1 MVFLFDCDNDEILL
15 PRAYDLIDDAKAF
28 IDLMRKTEVKD
39 EGVEDSKAALKI
51 VLENMLKKHPAE
63 TSAFL
68 KRFWILDKGEKA
80 PNALKTI
87 ITLLTSKGANNFFS
101 SLVPFLATFSESVSA
116 E

>member
-15 PRAYDLIDDAKAF
+15 PRAYDLIDDSKAF
-28 IDLMRKTEVKD
+28 IELMRKTEVKD
-39 EGVEDSKAALKI
+39 EEVDSKTAPKI

-63 TSAFL
+63 TSKFL

-87 ITLLTSKGANNFFS
+87 ITLLTSEGANDFFTS
-101 SLVPFLATFSESVSA
+101 VVPFLAAFSKNVSA

>member
-15 PRAYDLIDDAKAF
+15 PRAYDLIDDSKAF
-28 IDLMRKTEVKD
+28 IELMRKTEVKD
-39 EGVEDSKAALKI
+39 KEVDDKAALKI

-87 ITLLTSKGANNFFS
+87 ITLLTSEGANDFFTS
-101 SLVPFLATFSESVSA
+101 AVPFLAAFSKNVSD

>member
-1 MVFLFDCDNDEILL
+1 MIFLFDCDNDEILL
-15 PRAYDLIDDAKAF
+15 PRAYDLIDDSKAF
-28 IDLMRKTEVKD
+28 IELMRKTEVKD
-39 EGVEDSKAALKI
+39 EEVDSKASRKI

-87 ITLLTSKGANNFFS
+87 ITLLTSEGANDFFT
-101 SLVPFLATFSESVSA
+101 SLVPFLATFSKNVSA

>member
-15 PRAYDLIDDAKAF
+15 PRAYDLIDDSKAF
-28 IDLMRKTEVKD
+28 IELMRKTEVKD
-39 EGVEDSKAALKI
+39 EKVDSKAALKI

-87 ITLLTSKGANNFFS
+87 ITLLTSEGANDFFT
-101 SLVPFLATFSESVSA
+101 SLVPFLATFSKNVSA

>member
-39 EGVEDSKAALKI
+39 KEDSKAALKI

-87 ITLLTSKGANNFFS
+87 ITLLTSEGANDFFTS
-101 SLVPFLATFSESVSA
+101 VVPFLATFSESVSA

>member
-15 PRAYDLIDDAKAF
+15 PKVYDLIDDSKAF
-28 IDLMRKTEVKD
+28 IELMRKTEVKD
-39 EGVEDSKAALKI
+39 EEVDSKAALKI

-63 TSAFL
+63 TSKFL

-87 ITLLTSKGANNFFS
+87 ITLLTSEGANDFFTS
-101 SLVPFLATFSESVSA
+101 VVPFLATFSKNVSA

>member
-15 PRAYDLIDDAKAF
+15 PRAYDLIDDSKAF

-39 EGVEDSKAALKI
+39 EEVDDKAALKI

-80 PNALKTI
+80 PNAFKTI
-87 ITLLTSKGANNFFS
+87 ITLLTSEGANDFFTS
-101 SLVPFLATFSESVSA
+101 VVPFLATFSKNVSGK
-116 E
+116 

>member
-15 PRAYDLIDDAKAF
+15 PKVYDLIDDSKAF
-28 IDLMRKTEVKD
+28 IELMRKTEVKD
-39 EGVEDSKAALKI
+39 GEVDSKEALKI

-87 ITLLTSKGANNFFS
+87 ITLLTSEGANDFFT
-101 SLVPFLATFSESVSA
+101 SLVPFLATFSKNVSA

>member
-15 PRAYDLIDDAKAF
+15 PRAYDLIDDSKAF
-28 IDLMRKTEVKD
+28 IELMRKIEVKD
-39 EGVEDSKAALKI
+39 KEVDSKAALKI

-87 ITLLTSKGANNFFS
+87 ITLLTSKGANDFFTS
-101 SLVPFLATFSESVSA
+101 VVPFLAPFSKNVSA

>member
-1 MVFLFDCDNDEILL
+1 MIFLFDCDNDEILL
-15 PRAYDLIDDAKAF
+15 PRAYDLIDDARAF

-87 ITLLTSKGANNFFS
+87 ITLLTSEGANDFFS
-101 SLVPFLATFSESVSA
+101 SVVPFLATFSKNVSA

>member
-1 MVFLFDCDNDEILL
+1 MVFLFDCENDEILL
-15 PRAYDLIDDAKAF
+15 PRAYDVVEDSKAF
-28 IDLMRKTEVKD
+28 IGRMGKTEVKD
-39 EGVEDSKAALKI
+39 EEVDSKAALKI

-87 ITLLTSKGANNFFS
+87 ITLLTSEGANDFFTS
-101 SLVPFLATFSESVSA
+101 VVPFLATFSKNVSA

>member
-15 PRAYDLIDDAKAF
+15 PRAYDLIDDSKAF
-28 IDLMRKTEVKD
+28 IELMRKTEVKD
-39 EGVEDSKAALKI
+39 EEVDDKAALKI

-87 ITLLTSKGANNFFS
+87 ITLLTSEGANDFFTS
-101 SLVPFLATFSESVSA
+101 VVPFLAAFSKNVSG

>member
-68 KRFWILDKGEKA
+68 KRFWILEKGEKA

-87 ITLLTSKGANNFFS
+87 ITLLTSEGANDFFTS
-101 SLVPFLATFSESVSA
+101 VVPFLATFSKNVSA

>member
-15 PRAYDLIDDAKAF
+15 PRAYDLIDDSKAF
-28 IDLMRKTEVKD
+28 IELMRKTEVKD
-39 EGVEDSKAALKI
+39 GEVDSKEALKI

-87 ITLLTSKGANNFFS
+87 IALLTSEGANDFFTS
-101 SLVPFLATFSESVSA
+101 VVPFLATFSKNVSA

>member
-15 PRAYDLIDDAKAF
+15 PRTYDLIDDSKAF
-28 IDLMRKTEVKD
+28 IELMRKTEVKD
-39 EGVEDSKAALKI
+39 EEVDNKAALKI

-87 ITLLTSKGANNFFS
+87 ITLLTSEGANDFFTS
-101 SLVPFLATFSESVSA
+101 VVPFLATFSKNVSA

>member
-15 PRAYDLIDDAKAF
+15 PRAYDLIDDSKAF
-28 IDLMRKTEVKD
+28 IELMRKTEVKD
-39 EGVEDSKAALKI
+39 KEVDSKAALKI

-87 ITLLTSKGANNFFS
+87 ITLLTSEGANDFFTS
-101 SLVPFLATFSESVSA
+101 VVPFLATFLKNVSA

>member
-15 PRAYDLIDDAKAF
+15 PRAYDLIDDSKAF
-28 IDLMRKTEVKD
+28 IELMRKTEVKD
-39 EGVEDSKAALKI
+39 EEVDSKEALKI

-87 ITLLTSKGANNFFS
+87 ITLLTSEGANDFFTS
-101 SLVPFLATFSESVSA
+101 VVPFLAAFSKNVSA

>member
-15 PRAYDLIDDAKAF
+15 PRAYDLIDDSKAF
-28 IDLMRKTEVKD
+28 IELMRKTEVKD
-39 EGVEDSKAALKI
+39 EEVDDKAALKI

-63 TSAFL
+63 TSKFL

-87 ITLLTSKGANNFFS
+87 ITLLTSEGANDFFTS
-101 SLVPFLATFSESVSA
+101 AVPFLAAFSKNVSD

>member
-1 MVFLFDCDNDEILL
+1 MIFLFDCDNDEILL
-15 PRAYDLIDDAKAF
+15 PRAYDLIGDSKAF
-28 IDLMRKTEVKD
+28 IDLIKKTEVKD
-39 EGVEDSKAALKI
+39 EEAKDSKAALKI

-87 ITLLTSKGANNFFS
+87 ITLLTSEGANDFFTS
-101 SLVPFLATFSESVSA
+101 VVPFLATFSKNVSA

>member
-15 PRAYDLIDDAKAF
+15 PRVYDLIDDSKAF
-28 IDLMRKTEVKD
+28 IELMRKTEVKD
-39 EGVEDSKAALKI
+39 GEVDSKAALKI

-87 ITLLTSKGANNFFS
+87 ITLLTSEGAHDFFTS
-101 SLVPFLATFSESVSA
+101 VVPFLATFSKNVSA

>member
-15 PRAYDLIDDAKAF
+15 PRAYDLIDDSKAF
-28 IDLMRKTEVKD
+28 VELMRKTEVKD
-39 EGVEDSKAALKI
+39 EEVDRKAALKI

-87 ITLLTSKGANNFFS
+87 ITLLTSEGANDFFT
-101 SLVPFLATFSESVSA
+101 SLVPFLATFSKNVSA

>member
-15 PRAYDLIDDAKAF
+15 PRAYDLIDDSKAF
-28 IDLMRKTEVKD
+28 IELMSKTEVKD
-39 EGVEDSKAALKI
+39 KEVDSKAALKI

-80 PNALKTI
+80 PNAFKTI
-87 ITLLTSKGANNFFS
+87 ITLLTSEGANDFFTS
-101 SLVPFLATFSESVSA
+101 VVPFLAAFSKNVSA

>member
-1 MVFLFDCDNDEILL
+1 MLYLFNCNNDKILL
-15 PRAYDLIDDAKAF
+15 PKTYNLIYNSNSF
-28 IDLMRKTEVKD
+28 IYLIKKTEVKD
-39 EGVEDSKAALKI
+39 EEVDSKAALKI

-87 ITLLTSKGANNFFS
+87 ITLLTSEGANDFFTS
-101 SLVPFLATFSESVSA
+101 VVPFLATFSKNVSA

>member
-1 MVFLFDCDNDEILL
+1 MIFLFDCDNDEILL

-39 EGVEDSKAALKI
+39 KEAEDGKAALKI

-87 ITLLTSKGANNFFS
+87 ITLLTSEGANDFFS
-101 SLVPFLATFSESVSA
+101 SVVPFLATFSKNVSA

>member
-15 PRAYDLIDDAKAF
+15 PRAYDLIDDSKAF
-28 IDLMRKTEVKD
+28 IELMRKTEVKD
-39 EGVEDSKAALKI
+39 EEVDSKAALKI
-51 VLENMLKKHPAE
+51 VLENMLKNHPAE

-87 ITLLTSKGANNFFS
+87 TAFLKSEGANDFFPS
-101 SLVPFLATFSESVSA
+101 VVPFLVSFLKNVSA

>member
-15 PRAYDLIDDAKAF
+15 PRAYDLIDDSKAF
-28 IDLMRKTEVKD
+28 IELMRKTGVKD
-39 EGVEDSKAALKI
+39 EEVDSKEALKI

-87 ITLLTSKGANNFFS
+87 ITLLTSEGANDFFTS
-101 SLVPFLATFSESVSA
+101 VVPFLAAFSKNVSA

>member
-15 PRAYDLIDDAKAF
+15 PRAYDLIDDSKAF
-28 IDLMRKTEVKD
+28 IELMRKTEVKD
-39 EGVEDSKAALKI
+39 EEVDDKAALKI

-63 TSAFL
+63 TSKFL

-87 ITLLTSKGANNFFS
+87 TAFLKSEGANDFFPS
-101 SLVPFLATFSESVSA
+101 VVPFLVSFLKNVSA

>member
-15 PRAYDLIDDAKAF
+15 PRAYDLIDDSKAF
-28 IDLMRKTEVKD
+28 IELMRKTEVKD
-39 EGVEDSKAALKI
+39 EEVDDKEALKI

-87 ITLLTSKGANNFFS
+87 ITLLTSEGANVFFTS
-101 SLVPFLATFSESVSA
+101 SVPFLAAFSKNVSA

>member
-15 PRAYDLIDDAKAF
+15 PRAYDLIDDSKAF
-28 IDLMRKTEVKD
+28 IELMRKTEVKY
-39 EGVEDSKAALKI
+39 EEVDSKAALKI

-87 ITLLTSKGANNFFS
+87 ITLLTSEGANDFFTS
-101 SLVPFLATFSESVSA
+101 VVPFLATFSKNVSA

>member
-1 MVFLFDCDNDEILL
+1 MVFLFDCDDDEILL
-15 PRAYDLIDDAKAF
+15 PRAYDLIDDSKAF
-28 IDLMRKTEVKD
+28 IELMRKTEVK
-39 EGVEDSKAALKI
+39 EVDSKAALKI

-87 ITLLTSKGANNFFS
+87 ITLLTSEGANDFFTS
-101 SLVPFLATFSESVSA
+101 VVPFLATFSKNVSA

>member
-15 PRAYDLIDDAKAF
+15 PRAYDLIDDSKAF
-28 IDLMRKTEVKD
+28 IELMKKTEVKD
-39 EGVEDSKAALKI
+39 EEVDDKAALKI

-87 ITLLTSKGANNFFS
+87 ITLLTSEGANDFFTS
-101 SLVPFLATFSESVSA
+101 VVPFLAAFSKNV
-116 E
+116 

>member
-15 PRAYDLIDDAKAF
+15 PRAYDLIDDSKAF
-28 IDLMRKTEVKD
+28 IELMRKTEVKD
-39 EGVEDSKAALKI
+39 KEVDSKEALKI

-87 ITLLTSKGANNFFS
+87 ITLLTSEGANDFFT
-101 SLVPFLATFSESVSA
+101 SLVPFLATFSKNVSA

>member
-15 PRAYDLIDDAKAF
+15 PKVYDLIDDSKAF
-28 IDLMRKTEVKD
+28 IELMRKTEVKD
-39 EGVEDSKAALKI
+39 EEVEDSKAALKI

-87 ITLLTSKGANNFFS
+87 ITLLTSEGANDFFT
-101 SLVPFLATFSESVSA
+101 SLVPFLATFSKNVSA

>member
-39 EGVEDSKAALKI
+39 KEAEDSKAALKI

-87 ITLLTSKGANNFFS
+87 ITLLTSEGANDFFTS
-101 SLVPFLATFSESVSA
+101 VVPFLATFSKNVSA

>member
-15 PRAYDLIDDAKAF
+15 PRAYDLIDDSKAF
-28 IDLMRKTEVKD
+28 IELMRKTEGKD
-39 EGVEDSKAALKI
+39 EGVDSKAALKI

-87 ITLLTSKGANNFFS
+87 ITLLTSEGANDFFT
-101 SLVPFLATFSESVSA
+101 SLVPFLATFSKNVSA

>member
-15 PRAYDLIDDAKAF
+15 PRAYDLIDDSKAF
-28 IDLMRKTEVKD
+28 IELMRKTEVKD
-39 EGVEDSKAALKI
+39 EEVDDKAALKI

-63 TSAFL
+63 TSALL

-80 PNALKTI
+80 PNAFKTI
-87 ITLLTSKGANNFFS
+87 ITLLTSEGANDFFTS
-101 SLVPFLATFSESVSA
+101 VVPFLATFSKNVSA

>member
-15 PRAYDLIDDAKAF
+15 PRAYDLIDDSKAF
-28 IDLMRKTEVKD
+28 IELMRKTEVKD
-39 EGVEDSKAALKI
+39 EEVDDKAALKI

-80 PNALKTI
+80 PNAFKTI
-87 ITLLTSKGANNFFS
+87 ITLLTSEGANDFFTS
-101 SLVPFLATFSESVSA
+101 VVPFLAAFSKNVSD